1 MNPTTT
7 LTCVFLFIIQLHTS
21 KATDAHKQTIKTH
34 NLGLDQVPFYAE
46 VDVSET
52 LFVFT
57 ELLSRIHA
65 CGNRLVWRHRRDF
78 IARRNETELI
88 LGPIILAAT
97 GGPTS
102 EEQEYFRQTPSGQQI
117 VLLHPSDEFV
127 SQTDP
132 SIYGD
137 GVTQVFR
144 NYFHRGLG
152 DESLQ
157 YLLQTSIGHV
167 PRVLWMPLGLANLRP
182 LPAALKFEF
191 TERPYLW
198 AWAGDT
204 EGKPERAE
212 MLQALAEHASSD
224 QVSLSPLYQNKHY
237 KMSSPSE
244 FRGQVCPA
252 TRV

>member
-1 MNPTTT
+1 MNPTTA
-7 LTCVFLFIIQLHTS
+7 LTCVVLFMIHIHTP
-21 KATDAHKQTIKTH
+21 KATDAHKQTKKTH
-34 NLGLDQVPFYAE
+34 NLGLDKVPFYAE
-46 VDVSET
+46 LDVSET

-65 CGNRLVWRHRRDF
+65 CANRLVWRDRRDL

-157 YLLQTSIGHV
+157 YLLQTSTGHV

-182 LPAALKFEF
+182 LPAAFKFEF
-191 TERPYLW
+191 TERPHLW

-204 EGKPERAE
+204 GGKPERAE

-224 QVSLSPLYQNKHY
+224 QVSLFCSSSYRY
-237 KMSSPSE
+237 YMFSSP
-244 FRGQVCPA
+244 
-252 TRV
+252 